1 MKESKGLIVL
11 VSQYRFPEGDAGS
24 VRFYN
29 FALSLQRLGYK
40 ILVVGLG
47 EVTDGEQEF
56 QGVSYLS
63 LRTPNRYGSY
73 LFYTWRLKKV
83 LTRLKKGRG
92 NIEAIVCGFTMID
105 VLLFLKSYCRRH
117 GIKLI
122 KDVVE
127 WYSPQQFKRG
137 KMSYAYQMKDI
148 ENRVLVAPPVR
159 VIAISRYLE
168 RYFISRGCVT
178 GRIPI
183 YFDVAKLPLRV
194 GADDGIL
201 RLVYAGSPGKKDYL
215 CFQISLILWKIKR
228 LVLAV
233 RTALADV
240 MKASLA
246 LADVLAEKNANAAV
260 KVFLAFFR
268 LCLSGPVCA
277 PVAFFPGIITIKPN

>member
-92 NIEAIVCGFTMID
+92 NYG
-105 VLLFLKSYCRRH
+105 
-117 GIKLI
+117 
-122 KDVVE
+122 
-127 WYSPQQFKRG
+127 
-137 KMSYAYQMKDI
+137 
-148 ENRVLVAPPVR
+148 N
-159 VIAISRYLE
+159 
-168 RYFISRGCVT
+168 
-178 GRIPI
+178 
-183 YFDVAKLPLRV
+183 
-194 GADDGIL
+194 
-201 RLVYAGSPGKKDYL
+201 
-215 CFQISLILWKIKR
+215 
-228 LVLAV
+228 
-233 RTALADV
+233 
-240 MKASLA
+240 
-246 LADVLAEKNANAAV
+246 
-260 KVFLAFFR
+260 
-268 LCLSGPVCA
+268 
-277 PVAFFPGIITIKPN
+277 